1 MYYLLVIRLILQK
14 NLPYII
20 FCSEINNITA
30 MDILTERETE
40 YLSLVAMGFQNTE
53 IAKILYVSPCTV
65 KKTLETI
72 FVKLF
77 AKDRASAVALGF
89 LYGILTLN
97 SITRIIER
105 YRLNTVYALQIT
117 PFEQKKFTD

>member
-1 MYYLLVIRLILQK
+1 
-14 NLPYII
+14 
-20 FCSEINNITA
+20 